1 MNLNI
6 KIIKIFL
13 TIDCNDLSERL
24 NELVGSRTKNFSAW
38 DINVSHGQWLYPD
51 PDTYV
56 PNEIWSSCG
65 EGNKWYGWSGSPGNE
80 VENIGSIS
88 TILPVSG
95 KIRLGFGNCWDSG
108 NVILSLNGVLKSSA
122 RNNSQH
128 VSTFK
133 FEAGDKLMLSD
144 EGHNSIIQFNFI
156 NLTNCSPSTT
166 PTTTTTTITTTTPTT
181 ITSTTPNTT
190 TTTTRTTLTTTTP
203 TTISTTT
210 PTTTTPITIPTT
222 TPTIIPTT
230 GK

>member
-1 MNLNI
+1 M
-6 KIIKIFL
+6 
-13 TIDCNDLSERL
+13 
-24 NELVGSRTKNFSAW
+24 NELVGSRTKNLSAW

-65 EGNKWYGWSGSPGNE
+65 GGNKWYGWSGSPGNE

-95 KIRLGFGNCWDSG
+95 KIRLGFGNCWNSG

-128 VSTFK
+128 ISTFK
-133 FEAGDKLMLSD
+133 FEAGDKLLLSD

-156 NLTNCSPSTT
+156 NLTNCSPSQGIKRPGTVS
-166 PTTTTTTITTTTPTT
+166 PHLMHNSHFSKICL
-181 ITSTTPNTT
+181 
-190 TTTTRTTLTTTTP
+190 RE
-203 TTISTTT
+203 ISRKMVSFKE
-210 PTTTTPITIPTT
+210 ILLNND
-222 TPTIIPTT
+222 
-230 GK
+230 